1 MHPLRNQPFSSS
13 FNKNA
18 LSPCGKKTLKM
29 IVSQRGGCPSVKPI
43 SEDVSLNLS
52 RGHNLFPSS
61 CLKNHEHELD
71 SNLVHS
77 NFMTPLGAV
86 LKNSSHPV
94 VLVKI
99 RIISI
104 VFHDGRAYQI
114 MYFKSLSM
122 QSRKKRPHNRK
133 ELQVVHDSSK
143 GNQFQERLVLVPNFI
158 RQTHQTF
165 FSRTVF

>member
-1 MHPLRNQPFSSS
+1 M
-13 FNKNA
+13 
-18 LSPCGKKTLKM
+18 
-29 IVSQRGGCPSVKPI
+29 
-43 SEDVSLNLS
+43 NLS

-77 NFMTPLGAV
+77 NFMTPMGAV

-104 VFHDGRAYQI
+104 VFHDGLAYCI
-114 MYFKSLSM
+114 MSKSLSM
-122 QSRKKRPHNRK
+122 QSRKKK
-133 ELQVVHDSSK
+133 TTQS
-143 GNQFQERLVLVPNFI
+143 
-158 RQTHQTF
+158 
-165 FSRTVF
+165 